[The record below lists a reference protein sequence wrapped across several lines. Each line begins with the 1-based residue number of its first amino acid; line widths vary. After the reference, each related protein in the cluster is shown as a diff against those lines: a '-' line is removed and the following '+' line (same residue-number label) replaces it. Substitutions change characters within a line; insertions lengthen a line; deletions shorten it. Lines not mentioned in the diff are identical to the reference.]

1 MQNLN
6 LAILV
11 RLSLEPAATED
22 YLTIGKHSPFPLPDD
37 ATEFLSRQM
46 VLLPHSDVAQEPATH
61 QASVPLRALVEAL
74 FRQQRIFI
82 GVFVTVI
89 VATVAVTVLT
99 PKAYESRMKILVQN
113 GRRNIS
119 ITPEKA
125 ERVITND
132 VVTEEEINS
141 EVELID
147 SNDLLQTVSKQLE
160 PAQTTP
166 VQHEKAVRSLEKSLK
181 INPIRKSNVIEVEYS
196 GASAERA
203 THVLQLVAAEYMEK
217 HLRLQRPTGGYDF
230 FRGEA
235 DRYKQQLEEAEAQL
249 AEFEKANN
257 FVGLGEKKDALMKQI
272 NQADDDIRSS
282 DATVKE
288 IEERLKANRSLADKI
303 SPRMPTQ
310 TRVMPNQY
318 AAQTLST
325 MLVDLKNRRT
335 AMLTKFQLDDRLVK
349 ELDQQI
355 AQTSESLDVMTR
367 SSATEAT
374 SDVNSVWQELNSV
387 RAKDEIIRKGQT
399 ARHEALAVQMRAS
412 QDELASLQAL
422 TVQYDELTR
431 RVQESE
437 SNYKAFAEKRD
448 EAQIADAMDQQKLL
462 NVAIAEPPT
471 SSAIPVRPRHL
482 INLVL
487 GFFTAFFLACCAVFL
502 AEVSRQDICTP
513 SELQAWGG
521 FPVLATTP
529 FRQPQEAFAVRGYLL
544 LDIGKRKAAARR
556 RLRRPQPANPARAQL
571 TP

>member
-1 MQNLN
+1 M
-6 LAILV
+6 
-11 RLSLEPAATED
+11 ED
-22 YLTIGKHSPFPLPDD
+22 DLTIGKDSPFPLPEGG
-37 ATEFLSRQM
+37 AAFLSRQM
-46 VLLPHSDVAQEPATH
+46 VVLPHSDVPPEPAIDDG
-61 QASVPLRALVEAL
+61 SLSLRALVEAL

-82 GVFVTVI
+82 GVFVAVI

-113 GRRNIS
+113 GRRNAS

-132 VVTEEEINS
+132 MVTEEEINS

-160 PAQTTP
+160 PAKTTA

-196 GASAERA
+196 DASAERA
-203 THVLQLVAAEYMEK
+203 THVLELVSAEYMEK

-235 DRYKQQLEEAEAQL
+235 ERYKQQLEEAEAQL

-272 NQADDDIRSS
+272 NQADDDLRSS

-288 IEERLKANRSLADKI
+288 IEERLKTNKSLANKI

-310 TRVMPNQY
+310 KRVMPNQY

-335 AMLTKFQLDDRLVK
+335 AMLTKFQPDDRLVK
-349 ELDQQI
+349 ELDEQI
-355 AQTSESLDVMTR
+355 AQTSESLDAMAR

-374 SDVNSVWQELNSV
+374 SDVNSVWQELNSA
-387 RAKDEIIRKGQT
+387 RAKDEMIRKGQT
-399 ARHEALAVQMRAS
+399 ARHEVLAAQMRAS
-412 QDELASLQAL
+412 QDELAGLQML
-422 TVQYDELTR
+422 TVEYDELTR

-471 SSAIPVRPRHL
+471 SSVIPVRPRHL
-482 INLVL
+482 MNVAL
-487 GFFTAFFLACCAVFL
+487 GLFTAFFLAGCAVFL

-513 SELQAWGG
+513 GELQARGG
-521 FPVLATTP
+521 YPVLATTP
-529 FRQPQEAFAVRGYLL
+529 FRQPQAALAECGYLL
-544 LDIGKRKAAARR
+544 LDTGKRKAARKAAVRR
-556 RLRRPQPANPARAQL
+556 MRNSPSPNQANAQL